1 MVDSLRHVD
10 VMIKEIRKD
19 LAADPPTDS
28 SGGACAALCGHTES
42 VASIVDIGDITLK
55 QLRTTFCY
63 VLREMK
69 DVTHPISTASTV
81 QLSPVGAVGGQ
92 S

>member
-1 MVDSLRHVD
+1 MGDSLRHVD

-28 SGGACAALCGHTES
+28 
-42 VASIVDIGDITLK
+42 VVDIGDITLK

-69 DVTHPISTASTV
+69 DITHSISTASTV